1 MTSHTIREKEEIM
14 VPLKQALS
22 SSLGKKYLMAISGLA
37 LVGFIVTHLLGNLQ
51 LYGDGVAFNKYA
63 QGLHDLGPLLWVAE
77 IGLIGVFLLHIAI
90 ALGLQG
96 TNRKAAGGS
105 RYAVPQKTKGGP
117 SQMSPLSRNM
127 FITGSVIFIFV
138 VVHVMHMKY
147 GLFSPDAINEQVNG
161 EKFDLYIRVVDA
173 FQNPIW
179 VAFYV
184 GVMLFLGGHLRHGF
198 WSAFQS
204 LGALNHRLEKPAI
217 AAALVVAFIMAAGFL
232 GIPLFIFFT
241 KGA

>member
-1 MTSHTIREKEEIM
+1 M
-14 VPLKQALS
+14 VPLKKALS
-22 SSLGKKYLMAISGLA
+22 SSLGKKYLMAVSGLA

-51 LYGDGVAFNKYA
+51 LYGDGTAFNAYA
-63 QGLHDLGPLLWVAE
+63 KGLHDLGPLLWVAE
-77 IGLIGVFLLHIAI
+77 IGLIGVFLLHVFV

-96 TNRKAAGGS
+96 SNRKARGS
-105 RYAVPQKTKGGP
+105 RYAHAQQSKKGP

-127 FITGSVIFIFV
+127 IITGGVIFIFV
-138 VVHVMHMKY
+138 VVHVLHMKY
-147 GLFSPDAINEQVNG
+147 GIFSPEAINSQMTTVDG
-161 EKFDLYIRVVDA
+161 KSAYDLHGRVVHA
-173 FQNPIW
+173 FQNPLW

-217 AAALVVAFIMAAGFL
+217 LAGAIVALLLAAGFL

-241 KGA
+241 NQGA